1 MARRGVCIVERKR
14 RRLSWSLV
22 ALAGIA
28 ASLVGCRQPPP
39 PPSGTNIPIV
49 FVHGIVGSGDQYR
62 AMAQYW
68 ASNGFPAE
76 RVRAYDYNSV
86 GGTAAIGPFIDQVM
100 REFNV
105 SKVHLVGHSLG
116 TIYVAAFAPTS
127 NKVDRWFLVD
137 GAGCGAGQSRCAAVH
152 QADLRAVGGGNQTH
166 VETSVSPESFARQ
179 YQHFMGRAPATTKV
193 VPETGS
199 TIRVAGRVQEFM
211 VNSAVSNAQVR
222 IWETDPA
229 TGHRASDSPAG
240 TASSRSDGQFGPVSV
255 PQGKAYEVELTRP
268 GSGVLHAYYQP
279 FMRSDLLLRLN
290 TVSTTSANYTNTNRG
305 PNHAAMSVVRNREF
319 WRSHGAGNDVL
330 SIQTTTPDGRS
341 QPEVNAFENVRG
353 DVVGVHVHDNAATPG
368 QSSLALLPYFSTQAF
383 QTGVDVFMP
392 ASDPPNGTITL
403 TVTPRGDATKKQVIK
418 AANWAS
424 DGHGMTVN
432 FNDYVS

>member
-1 MARRGVCIVERKR
+1 MAGRGVCIVEHKR

-211 VNSAVSNAQVR
+211 ANSAVSNAQVR
-222 IWETDPA
+222 IWETDPN
-229 TGHRASDSPAG
+229 R
-240 TASSRSDGQFGPVSV
+240 SSRVRLARGDRLVSLRRPVRTRLGAAGQGVRGRAHTPGLRRPARLLPAVHAQRPLV
-255 PQGKAYEVELTRP
+255 APEHGVDDVGELHQHQP
-268 GSGVLHAYYQP
+268 GTEP
-279 FMRSDLLLRLN
+279 
-290 TVSTTSANYTNTNRG
+290 RG
-305 PNHAAMSVVRNREF
+305 HVR
-319 WRSHGAGNDVL
+319 
-330 SIQTTTPDGRS
+330 RS
-341 QPEVNAFENVRG
+341 QP
-353 DVVGVHVHDNAATPG
+353 
-368 QSSLALLPYFSTQAF
+368 
-383 QTGVDVFMP
+383 
-392 ASDPPNGTITL
+392 
-403 TVTPRGDATKKQVIK
+403 
-418 AANWAS
+418 
-424 DGHGMTVN
+424 
-432 FNDYVS
+432 